1 MTAEALTK
9 EFKQLRDRLKSLAER
24 VKKLTVLFS
33 IIHFHGFSQGN
44 PPWERPLKIA
54 WSNDGITFA
63 NTAVFQDSSGV
74 PGAVQWKGDTIACV
88 FQWFRQPVNSP
99 TWDRVAIKFSYDGG
113 RSWTTPTPIKING
126 LPANYQRPFD
136 PTLAVV
142 NKDSLRL
149 YFSSSNGL
157 PMGGLDNSV
166 DTYSAVSTNGLT
178 YTFEPKAR
186 YDDAAKAVIDPAVIY
201 FNGVWHY
208 AAPAG
213 APQEGAF
220 HGSGK
225 DGLNFTVHSKY
236 PSDNNHNW
244 TGNFMLNTAAELRFY
259 GSGPQI
265 WYNQSVDGF
274 AWQGYTN
281 TNIKG
286 GGDPSAVKSGNQTY
300 LIIYVGE
307 PYTSGNG
314 AITGLQKS
322 SFSAGPYQVF
332 PNPFTHTINVIQ
344 ATGQEQFRLLNSLG
358 QLLWSGRHCE
368 QKDFT
373 YLPNGFYFLVV
384 NAESLTQII
393 KLVKQ

>member
-1 MTAEALTK
+1 MITEPLTK
-9 EFKQLRDRLKSLAER
+9 GFEPLRGLLTFLAGA
-24 VKKLTVLFS
+24 VKKLIALFL
-33 IIHFHGFSQGN
+33 IIPFDGFSQNN

-54 WSNDGITFA
+54 WSNDGITFT

-74 PGAVQWKGDTIACV
+74 PGAVQWKGDTLVCV
-88 FQWFRQPVNSP
+88 FQWFRQPLNSP
-99 TWDRVAIKFSYDGG
+99 TWDRVAIKFSYDSG
-113 RSWTTPTPIKING
+113 RSWTPPTPIKING

-136 PTLAVV
+136 PTLAVI

-186 YDDAAKAVIDPAVIY
+186 YDDAAQAVIDPAVIY

-225 DGLNFTVHSKY
+225 DGLNFTAHPKY
-236 PSDNNHNW
+236 PSDNTHNW
-244 TGNFMLNTAAELRFY
+244 TGNFMVNTAAELRFY

-265 WYNQSVDGF
+265 WYNSSTDGF

-281 TNIKG
+281 TNIRG
-286 GGDPSAVKSGNQTY
+286 GGDPSVVKLGTQSY

-307 PYTSGNG
+307 SYTSGSG
-314 AITGLQKS
+314 TITGIQKS
-322 SFSAGPYQVF
+322 SFSAGPFHVA
-332 PNPFTHTINVIQ
+332 PNPFTHTIHLIQ
-344 ATGQEQFRLLNSLG
+344 ATGQEQYRLVNSLG

-368 QKDFT
+368 QKDFS

-384 NAESLTQII
+384 TTERVTQII
-393 KLVKQ
+393 KLIKQ